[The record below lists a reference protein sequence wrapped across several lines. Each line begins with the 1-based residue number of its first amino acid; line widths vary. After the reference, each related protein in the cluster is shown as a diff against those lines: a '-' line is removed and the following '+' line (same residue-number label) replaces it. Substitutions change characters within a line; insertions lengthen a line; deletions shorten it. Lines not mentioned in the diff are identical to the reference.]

1 MSTLTIDSWFASLA
15 ERRWSEGNKRRSG
28 AWSSAWREIA
38 ANDPTLST
46 ARVTVEIV
54 FGGDVV
60 VRAATEPIE
69 TRSSTS
75 GEVYRYAPLLQAEPV
90 VTSEISLSGG
100 SASLRSVSLSLD
112 GRLVDPLAIVNGGR
126 MLAGFGEVALQVDGG
141 DWDDRIVLLRGDMA
155 GGVSFGATDEILDF
169 EIVDQEL
176 TADRLI
182 PPAVL
187 TLAAW
192 PSAREGDLGRRF
204 PLVLSDHPS
213 VPCLRLS
220 GGSSACSY
228 AVCLDD
234 GYSAGSAYVVESLIV
249 EGVSYP
255 STSSLYPWAQASE
268 VDSASG
274 ARLVTVSVSA
284 SIDESVEVYATIALA
299 SGRSPSLIDIVRTLL
314 VDHSIVGN
322 GRIDYD
328 LLGATETRL
337 ALGLAPKV
345 LINGS
350 GSGDAT
356 RAIEYLE
363 STIANDFPMLSFAWT
378 GNGYAPAVVDRRR
391 GLYVADLRRAQY
403 PLIDRLSSIS
413 ESPKGDL
420 QNSFA
425 LRYAYDLV
433 EGSHTGVEVRD
444 SSTSLICRISEEA
457 IGRRDGGVV
466 EAATVYD
473 SETAAY
479 IVDWQVEHLALPHYV
494 VEYEGFSVL
503 AFTLRLGDNIYLSDD
518 LLGWERVPATVLA
531 LTYQRGRAVVR
542 LAVWLL
548 YANLPG
554 GARSG
559 RGVVGGGGG
568 GQVAG
573 AGGNNAAPAVAAQP
587 GAND

>member
-1 MSTLTIDSWFASLA
+1 M
-15 ERRWSEGNKRRSG
+15 
-28 AWSSAWREIA
+28 
-38 ANDPTLST
+38 
-46 ARVTVEIV
+46 
-54 FGGDVV
+54 
-60 VRAATEPIE
+60 
-69 TRSSTS
+69 
-75 GEVYRYAPLLQAEPV
+75 
-90 VTSEISLSGG
+90 
-100 SASLRSVSLSLD
+100 
-112 GRLVDPLAIVNGGR
+112 
-126 MLAGFGEVALQVDGG
+126 
-141 DWDDRIVLLRGDMA
+141 
-155 GGVSFGATDEILDF
+155 
-169 EIVDQEL
+169 
-176 TADRLI
+176 
-182 PPAVL
+182 
-187 TLAAW
+187 
-192 PSAREGDLGRRF
+192 
-204 PLVLSDHPS
+204 
-213 VPCLRLS
+213 
-220 GGSSACSY
+220 
-228 AVCLDD
+228 
-234 GYSAGSAYVVESLIV
+234 
-249 EGVSYP
+249 
-255 STSSLYPWAQASE
+255 
-268 VDSASG
+268 
-274 ARLVTVSVSA
+274 
-284 SIDESVEVYATIALA
+284 
-299 SGRSPSLIDIVRTLL
+299 
-314 VDHSIVGN
+314 
-322 GRIDYD
+322 
-328 LLGATETRL
+328 
-337 ALGLAPKV
+337 
-345 LINGS
+345 
-350 GSGDAT
+350 
-356 RAIEYLE
+356 
-363 STIANDFPMLSFAWT
+363 
-378 GNGYAPAVVDRRR
+378 
-391 GLYVADLRRAQY
+391 
-403 PLIDRLSSIS
+403 IDRLSSIS